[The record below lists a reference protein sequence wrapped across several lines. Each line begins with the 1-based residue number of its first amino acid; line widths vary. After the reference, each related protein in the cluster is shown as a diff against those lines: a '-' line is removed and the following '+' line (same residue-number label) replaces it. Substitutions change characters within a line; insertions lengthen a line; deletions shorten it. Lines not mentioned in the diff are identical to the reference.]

1 MRDELKRIAEAIEG
15 RQLPG
20 SFAELFE
27 GNWDEAERRFTS
39 QETYVLDYKEE
50 VPDRFSDGYGAGIV
64 RLALAFHN
72 SYGGLVVFG
81 VKDRALTI
89 VGARRPLDVEALNR
103 VLSDFTGIGIE
114 CVMRRYTVAQPDGV
128 ALDIVALLVPRRGLA
143 RPARLSRPL
152 GPYPAGMT
160 WVRDRHEVLEAGS
173 RHLHVLYSDRR
184 LLPSEDDDGEATFPI
199 HRSFPPSPA
208 TVRDFIGRRKLT
220 EALFD
225 WLLFDDQPRM
235 YLHGPGGSGK
245 STLAF
250 EIARLLADNGHAMTL
265 PGGERLD
272 YVVYLSGKETEF
284 NSATGRQQDFALRQ
298 FGSARE
304 LMVQLLHHAG
314 FAAQDEV
321 AGADERTLETRLSE
335 LFDSY
340 NGLVVIDDID
350 ALSRRK
356 VDTAEEALFLRAVR
370 ARRWTRILYTLRYPP
385 ANAIRSS
392 LPVPGL
398 DSDTEVPEFLEA
410 CCRQFEVPEPAAD
423 QVPAI
428 IRATDCLPL
437 LIETVI
443 GLRRFTGNYP
453 EAIRIF
459 SDRGG
464 DEARRYLYQREYDQ
478 LDPAGRSKP
487 VLAALLLLGE
497 PVTFATI
504 AGLLSHLTKPQVAD
518 ALSETGSVFLSTFQD
533 EDGETLYQLV
543 PPSVPFVRLVSERQ
557 PYFNRLINTVE
568 HFRATG
574 VRTTPREATL
584 IVTMERALRDRAFG
598 QVAEIHASM
607 SAHDP
612 ALGNPKI
619 RALLAQAYGEL
630 GPAHRTSAREWFRA
644 AEAMGYRDPFM
655 MRRWYHLEIVA
666 GDDPSEA
673 ERLCRAVLADE
684 KFAARHRSEFLS
696 KLGRSLVQQA
706 NGLGAVNQDRA
717 NVLVRQ
723 ACVAYLEALW
733 VGRNLCGFDLR
744 ETLHWLER
752 TLERMLRLSAEDA
765 EQFFNLLEEV
775 AAAGHDPHPDGTD
788 VLVEYLL
795 KVPLRSDRAWFTKLI
810 GLCTRTAGRVARV
823 ARPADDHPGLMRLI
837 TTLED
842 LRANLEARRPPR
854 ERPLAAASRGS

>member
-20 SFAELFE
+20 TFAELFE
-27 GNWDEAERRFTS
+27 GNWNEDERRFTS
-39 QETYVLDYKEE
+39 QETYVLDYKDD
-50 VPDRFSDGYGAGIV
+50 VPERFSDGYGAGIV

-72 SYGGLVVFG
+72 SYGGVVVFG
-81 VKDRALTI
+81 VTDRALTI
-89 VGARRPLDVEALNR
+89 VGVRRPLDVEAFNR

-114 CVMRRYTVAQPDGV
+114 CVMRRYSVEQPDGPP
-128 ALDIVALLVPRRGLA
+128 LDVVALLVPRRGLA
-143 RPARLSRPL
+143 RPARLSQAL

-160 WVRDRHEVLEAGS
+160 WVRDRHEVLEAGP
-173 RHLHVLYSDRR
+173 RHLQVLYSDRR

-208 TVRDFIGRRKLT
+208 TMRDFVGREKLT
-220 EALFD
+220 ESLID

-272 YVVYLSGKETEF
+272 YVVYLSGKDTEF

-304 LMVQLLHHAG
+304 LMVQILHHSGLAT
-314 FAAQDEV
+314 QDEV
-321 AGADERTLETRLSE
+321 AGADERALEGRLGE

-356 VDTAEEALFLRAVR
+356 VDTAEETLFLRIVR
-370 ARRWTRILYTLRYPP
+370 ASRWTRILYTLRYPP
-385 ANAIRSS
+385 GNAIRSS

-398 DSDTEVPEFLEA
+398 DPATEVPEFLEV
-410 CCRQFEVPEPAAD
+410 CCRQFEVPEPSAD

-443 GLRRFTGNYP
+443 GLRRFTGNYE

-464 DEARRYLYQREYDQ
+464 DDARRYLYQREYDQ

-497 PVTFATI
+497 PVTFATLS
-504 AGLLSHLTKPQVAD
+504 GLLSHLTKPQVSD
-518 ALSETGSVFLSTFQD
+518 ALSETGSVFLSTFED
-533 EDGETLYQLV
+533 EGGETLYQLV
-543 PPSVPFVRLVSERQ
+543 PPSVPFVQLVSERQ
-557 PYFNRLINTVE
+557 PYFKRLINTVE

-574 VRTTPREATL
+574 ARATPREAAL
-584 IVTMERALRDRAFG
+584 IVTMERAVRERAFG
-598 QVAEIHASM
+598 QIAEIHAGM
-607 SAHDP
+607 STHDP

-619 RALLAQAYGEL
+619 KALLAQAYAEL
-630 GPAHRTSAREWFRA
+630 GPTHRTSAREWFRA
-644 AEAMGYRDPFM
+644 AEAMGYRDTFM
-655 MRRWYHLEIVA
+655 MRRWFHLEIVA
-666 GDDPSEA
+666 GDDPSEP
-673 ERLCRAVLADE
+673 ERLCRAVLSDG
-684 KFAARHRSEFLS
+684 KFRARHRSEFMS

-706 NGLGAVNQDRA
+706 NGLGEVNQDRA

-733 VGRNLCGFDLR
+733 TGRNLRGFDLR
-744 ETLHWLER
+744 ETVYWLER
-752 TLERMLRLSAEDA
+752 TLERVLRLSAEDA

-775 AAAGHDPHPDGTD
+775 ASSGHDTHPDGTD
-788 VLVEYLL
+788 ALVEYLL
-795 KVPLRSDRAWFTKLI
+795 RIPSRPDRAWFTKVI
-810 GLCTRTAGRVARV
+810 GLCTRTAGRIARA
-823 ARPADDHPGLMRLI
+823 ARPADDHPGLMRLVE
-837 TTLED
+837 TLEE
-842 LRANLEARRPPR
+842 LRAKLEARRPPR
-854 ERPLAAASRGS
+854 DRPRTAAQGA